1 MKPSRIRTLLI
12 GLIVG
17 VAYAFLAMLVVSAN
31 KKGVSLSY
39 IYVLPLVLGTVPV
52 LFSTREQL
60 QAYKDYLL
68 LPWGIV
74 LTFFFL
80 CFINGFEGMI
90 CLVIIVAPFVLLG
103 SLGAF
108 IAKLIRLRNEARG
121 TRLYISLLLPFLALF
136 MERFTRPVDQFHTV
150 VTSVRIN
157 AARAQ
162 VWPNIKNVR
171 AIKAGEIAPHFVH
184 IMGIPKPLDGA
195 LDREGIGGIRR
206 ITWEK
211 GIRFEEKIT
220 AWHDSTGFA
229 YDIHVD
235 PASIPPATLDEHVM
249 IGGEY
254 FDVVRGSYALAPA
267 GPGHC
272 LVTLTCTYRITTNL
286 PTYSRWWADFV
297 LDDFN
302 TMILEVV
309 KRRSERLVA
318 SRRATK

>member
-1 MKPSRIRTLLI
+1 
-12 GLIVG
+12 
-17 VAYAFLAMLVVSAN
+17 MLVVSAN
-31 KKGVSLSY
+31 KKSVSLSY
-39 IYVLPLVLGTVPV
+39 IYVLPLVMGAVPA

-80 CFINGFEGMI
+80 CFISGFEGMI
-90 CLVIIVAPFVLLG
+90 CLVIIAGPFVLLG

-108 IAKLIRLRNEARG
+108 IAKLVKLRSEANEAK
-121 TRLYISLLLPFLALF
+121 LYVSLLLLPFFTLF
-136 MERFTRPVDQFHTV
+136 VEGFSRPVDQFHTV
-150 VTSVRIN
+150 VTSVRIK

-171 AIKAGEIAPHFVH
+171 DIKAGEIAPHFIHLIGV
-184 IMGIPKPLDGA
+184 PKPLDGA
-195 LDREGIGGIRR
+195 LDYEGIGGIRR

-211 GIRFEEKIT
+211 GIRFQEKIT

-229 YDIHVD
+229 YDINVD
-235 PASIPPATLDEHVM
+235 PASIPPSTLDEHVM
-249 IGGEY
+249 IGGKY

-272 LVTLTCTYRITTNL
+272 LVTLICTYRITTNL

-297 LDDFN
+297 LNDFN
-302 TMILEVV
+302 AMILEVV
-309 KRRSERLVA
+309 KRRSEQARA
-318 SRRATK
+318 STKERS